1 MLIPRSSR
9 IDGSATF
16 TTVLSSMIMNR
27 PTATAASVH
36 HFRFSVV
43 KSLALT
49 LQRLENS
56 YASPRGGVRLDAD
69 AGAGRE
75 RKRHAARAAAR
86 RRALS
91 RPPPHLD
98 RGARALLAR
107 SRRGPGAGVLRA
119 VDGRRRRLARARV
132 GDVVRRRKA
141 ESRLELRAP
150 LGRRR
155 ARGGRGGRV
164 AGRRRRARHADVAR
178 AVGRGVPAPGGA
190 RGGWERA
197 PRPGRGLPARVAA

>member
-1 MLIPRSSR
+1 MIESVAGFIIAAPTPCTLRAAINDAAPPASPHQSEAPVNTTRPAMKIARRARRSASLPPLSR
-9 IDGSATF
+9 STPKVSAYALMTHSISDAPMWRSFWIDGSATF

-36 HFRFSVV
+36 HFLFSGV

-75 RKRHAARAAAR
+75 RERHAARAAAR
-86 RRALS
+86 GRALS

-98 RGARALLAR
+98 RGA
-107 SRRGPGAGVLRA
+107 
-119 VDGRRRRLARARV
+119 
-132 GDVVRRRKA
+132 
-141 ESRLELRAP
+141 
-150 LGRRR
+150 
-155 ARGGRGGRV
+155 
-164 AGRRRRARHADVAR
+164 
-178 AVGRGVPAPGGA
+178 
-190 RGGWERA
+190 
-197 PRPGRGLPARVAA
+197 